1 MQKKHYSFVFASVPK
16 DGGTFTFYR
25 TIRPK
30 LLEHSIDMKCV
41 SVGQSETRLW
51 DDDFADG
58 ECFCLAEKTENV
70 KKQAAIFVDWC
81 KEQNVDIVFGINS
94 IAILSALPHLPG
106 NIRVMSRC
114 ANSFDHGYQITVSC
128 YERLAGIIAQTPRQ
142 VHDLSEN
149 YGVSKDRLNLI
160 PNGIEIAKF
169 QDAASKP
176 RGESS
181 ALRLGFLGRLEHN
194 QKGVLFLPGIIRKLH
209 EQGVQFHLKV
219 AGKGVHGKSLESELR
234 AYVQEG
240 TVELVGSLSP
250 SQVPEFLANIDVL
263 LFPSQFEGCPNA
275 LLEAMMAGC
284 VPVASLLEG
293 ITDFILQEGK
303 TGFLCPVGDCEAFA
317 VRVYELARNRD
328 KLRKMSQAVVWDARE
343 RFSQTRMAADYARV
357 LKKVMAEPA
366 PKWTPRPWS
375 EFQVD
380 PAFKQTWRRYVP
392 DSVKKGVRNMMF
404 KLSLSKRYE

>member
-1 MQKKHYSFVFASVPK
+1 MTQSIKFIFGSVPK

-25 TIRPK
+25 TLRPQ
-30 LLEHSIDMKCV
+30 LLEYEIDMCCV
-41 SVGQSETRLW
+41 SVGQSEARLW
-51 DDDFADG
+51 DDDFADEG
-58 ECFCLAEKTENV
+58 CVCLAEKTGNV
-70 KKQAAIFVDWC
+70 KKQAVIFVDWC
-81 KEQNVDIVFGINS
+81 KGQGVDIVMGINS
-94 IAILSALPHLPG
+94 VAILSALPHLPG

-149 YGVSKDRLNLI
+149 YGVAKDRLSLI

-169 QDAASKP
+169 KDAASRP
-176 RGESS
+176 RGEGS

-209 EQGVQFHLKV
+209 EQKVQFHLKV
-219 AGKGVHGKSLESELR
+219 AGKGVHRKNLESELR
-234 AYVQEG
+234 AYVQG
-240 TVELVGSLSP
+240 GAVNFVGSLSP
-250 SQVPEFLANIDVL
+250 SQVPAFLAGIDVL

-303 TGFLCPVGDCEAFA
+303 SGFLCPVGDCEAFA
-317 VRVYELARNRD
+317 SRVFELAKNRE
-328 KLRKMSQAVVWDARE
+328 KLRKMSQAVAKDARE
-343 RFSQTRMAADYARV
+343 RFSQTRMAADYASV
-357 LKKVMAEPA
+357 LKKVMAEPL

-380 PAFKQTWRRYVP
+380 PAFKRTWRRYVP
-392 DSVKKGVRNMMF
+392 DCVTKGVRNAMF
-404 KLSLSKRYE
+404 HLGLSKRYE

>member
-1 MQKKHYSFVFASVPK
+1 MKNIIFAFGSVPK
-16 DGGTFTFYR
+16 DGGTFTFYQ
-25 TIRPK
+25 TLKPQ
-30 LLEHSIDMKCV
+30 LLEYEIDMRCV
-41 SVGQSETRLW
+41 SVGQSEACLW
-51 DDDFADG
+51 DDEFADEG
-58 ECFCLAEKTENV
+58 CVCLAEKTENV
-70 KKQAAIFVDWC
+70 KKQAMIFVYWC
-81 KEQNVDIVFGINS
+81 MDQGVDIVMGINS
-94 IAILSALPHLPG
+94 VAILSALPHLSG

-114 ANSFDHGYQITVSC
+114 ANSFEHGYKITVSC

-149 YGVSKDRLNLI
+149 YWVAKDKLNLI

-176 RGESS
+176 RGKGS
-181 ALRLGFLGRLEHN
+181 ALQLGFLGRLEHN
-194 QKGVLFLPGIIRKLH
+194 QKGVLFLSDIIRKLH
-209 EQGVQFHLKV
+209 EKDAQFHLKV
-219 AGKGVHGKSLESELR
+219 AGKGVHGKNLENELR
-234 AYVQEG
+234 AYVQG
-240 TVELVGSLSP
+240 GAVNFVGSLSP
-250 SQVPEFLANIDVL
+250 SQVPEFLAGIDVL
-263 LFPSQFEGCPNA
+263 LFPSQFEGCPNV

-317 VRVYELARNRD
+317 VRVYELAKNRD
-328 KLRKMSQAVVWDARE
+328 KLRNMSQAVAKDARE
-343 RFSQTRMAADYARV
+343 RFSQSRMAADYARV

-366 PKWTPRPWS
+366 PKWTPMPWS

-404 KLSLSKRYE
+404 HLGLSKRYE

>member
-1 MQKKHYSFVFASVPK
+1 MKNIMFAFGSVPK
-16 DGGTFTFYR
+16 DGGTYTFYL
-25 TIRPK
+25 TLRPH
-30 LLEHSIDMKCV
+30 LLNHGIDMRCV
-41 SVGQSETRLW
+41 SVGKNEAHLLN
-51 DDDFADG
+51 DEFADDW
-58 ECFCLAEKTENV
+58 CVCLAAITNNI
-70 KKQAAIFVDWC
+70 KKQSMVFADWC
-81 KEQNVDIVFGINS
+81 EETGVDIVFGINS

-114 ANSFDHGYQITVSC
+114 ANSFDHGYRITVSC

-142 VHDLSEN
+142 IHDLSKN
-149 YGVSKDRLNLI
+149 YGVAKDRLSLI
-160 PNGIEIAKF
+160 PNGIEVAKF
-169 QDAASKP
+169 QDAASRP

-181 ALRLGFLGRLEHN
+181 ALRIGFLGRLEHN
-194 QKGVLFLPGIIRKLH
+194 QKGVLFLPGIISKLY
-209 EQGVQFHLKV
+209 EQKVQFHLKV
-219 AGKGVHGKSLESELR
+219 AGKGVHGKSLEGELGVY
-234 AYVQEG
+234 AQEG
-240 TVELVGSLSP
+240 TVEFVGSLSP
-250 SQVPEFLANIDVL
+250 SQVPEFLAGIDVL

-284 VPVASLLEG
+284 VPVASHLEG

-317 VRVYELARNRD
+317 ARVYELAKNRE
-328 KLRKMSQAVVWDARE
+328 KLRKMSLAVAHDAQE
-343 RFSQTRMAADYARV
+343 RFSQSRMAEDYARV

-392 DSVKKGVRNMMF
+392 DSVKKGVRNMVF
-404 KLSLSKRYE
+404 NLGLSKRYE

>member
-1 MQKKHYSFVFASVPK
+1 MTHAIKFIFGSVPK
-16 DGGTFTFYR
+16 DGGTYTFYW
-25 TIRPK
+25 TLRPQ
-30 LLEHSIDMKCV
+30 LLKYGIDMRCV
-41 SVGQSETRLW
+41 SVGQKEARLW
-51 DDDFADG
+51 DNNFADEG
-58 ECFCLAEKTENV
+58 CVCLAEKTENV

-81 KEQNVDIVFGINS
+81 KGQNVDIVFGINS
-94 IAILSALPHLPG
+94 IAILSALPYLPG

-114 ANSFDHGYQITVSC
+114 ANSFDHGYKITVSC

-142 VHDLSEN
+142 IHDLSEN
-149 YGVSKDRLNLI
+149 YGVAKDKLNLI

-176 RGESS
+176 RGEGST
-181 ALRLGFLGRLEHN
+181 LRLGFLGRLEHN

-234 AYVQEG
+234 VYVQEG
-240 TVELVGSLSP
+240 TVEFIGSLSP
-250 SQVPEFLANIDVL
+250 SHVPEFLAGIDVL
-263 LFPSQFEGCPNA
+263 LFPSQFEGCPNV

-303 TGFLCPVGDCEAFA
+303 SGFLCPVGDCEAFA
-317 VRVYELARNRD
+317 VRVFELAKNRE
-328 KLRKMSQAVVWDARE
+328 KLREMSQTVAKDARE

-357 LKKVMAEPA
+357 LKKIMADMAEA
-366 PKWTPRPWS
+366 PP
-375 EFQVD
+375 
-380 PAFKQTWRRYVP
+380 
-392 DSVKKGVRNMMF
+392 
-404 KLSLSKRYE
+404 